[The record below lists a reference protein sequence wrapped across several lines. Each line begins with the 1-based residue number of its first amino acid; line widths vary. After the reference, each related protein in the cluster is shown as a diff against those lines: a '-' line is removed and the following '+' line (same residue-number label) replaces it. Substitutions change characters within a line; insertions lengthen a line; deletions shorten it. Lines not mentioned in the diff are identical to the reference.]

1 MSVEQVAAAHYRA
14 QQTIARGTVEQ
25 AQALWGQVQPNA
37 VLDSWLAVLDALI
50 QLLTT
55 GQYAAASLT
64 QPYLNAI
71 ALQQGITV
79 AASAINPAAFAG
91 VAAGGGTLAK
101 LLMQPALRTL
111 GLLARG
117 ADDQEALRSGLASLV
132 RIVDTEISDASRAAD
147 QVGITANRRWVTY
160 VRHVTLPACGRC
172 IILAGRTYSYS
183 TGFLRHPQCDCT
195 MVPYHEGD
203 TPPPLPDTLF
213 AQMTEAEQNRAFTVG
228 GAEAIRLGA
237 DAGQVVNARRGMQT
251 VGGKRITTEGT
262 TVRGVAG
269 KKLGNFKRL
278 PGERYRRSQVPRPM
292 PEQILA
298 DAGGDRDEA
307 IRLLEK
313 FGYLDQYSAGRRAR
327 RATEAETA
335 RIEPGRSSNQWHPSL
350 DGIEDLARA
359 VESGKPPRSREV
371 LAGGESAVTE
381 LLTLADGTRV
391 VHKSG
396 TSLATA
402 NDAEQLS
409 SLVAR
414 ALGLRAPRVYRNAN
428 DSIYMEYVE
437 DAVTADELRES
448 QPREWE
454 ARVAAAL
461 DWNDG
466 NLVGLLDVLISNSD
480 RNAGNWMLAAD
491 GRTIP
496 IDHGHAY
503 TVPSDDLET
512 YQPVPEGPVERLTGQ
527 GPFADAYAD
536 GSNPMTKADAAEA
549 RRRLE
554 ALRPDFEL
562 IGRGA
567 WLDYSLNVLDKLERE
582 ASGFGSVFSEEPP

>member
-1 MSVEQVAAAHYRA
+1 MAVDDVAAAHYRA
-14 QQTIARGTVEQ
+14 QQQIARQTAEQ
-25 AQALWGQVQPNA
+25 AQALWSQVQPGA
-37 VLDSWLAVLDALI
+37 VLDSWLALLQAVIEVLMG
-50 QLLTT
+50 
-55 GQYAAASLT
+55 GQVAAAGLT
-64 QPYLNAI
+64 NSYLA
-71 ALQQGITV
+71 AMAAQQGIPPGAPV
-79 AASAINPAAFAG
+79 NPLAFAG
-91 VAAGGGTLAK
+91 VAADGRALAG

-111 GLLARG
+111 GLLTRG
-117 ADDQEALRSGLASLV
+117 ADDETALRSGLASLV
-132 RIVDTEISDASRAAD
+132 QIVDTEVSDASRAAD

-203 TPPPLPDTLF
+203 TPPPSPDDLF
-213 AQMTEAEQNRAFTVG
+213 AQMSEAEQNRAFTVG

-269 KKLGNFKRL
+269 KKLGNFKRR

-298 DAGGDRDEA
+298 DAGGDRDQA

-313 FGYLDQYSAGRRAR
+313 FGYLDKYSAGRRAR
-327 RATEAETA
+327 RAAGAAKA
-335 RIEPGRSSNQWHPSL
+335 RSKPGRPSDQWHRSL

-359 VESGKPPRSREV
+359 VESSKKPREREV

-396 TSLATA
+396 AALATA

-409 SLVAR
+409 ALVAR
-414 ALGLRAPRVYRNAN
+414 ALGVRAPRVYRNAA
-428 DSIYMEYVE
+428 DSIYMEYVD
-437 DAVTADELRES
+437 DAITADELRQTEPK
-448 QPREWE
+448 QWE
-454 ARVAAAL
+454 ARTAAAL

-480 RNAGNWMLAAD
+480 RNMGNWMLTAD

-512 YQPVPEGPVERLTGQ
+512 YQPVPAGPVEALTGT
-527 GPFADAYAD
+527 GPFADAYTG
-536 GSNPMTKADAAEA
+536 GSNPLTAADVTEV

-554 ALRPDFEL
+554 ALRGDFDH
-562 IGRGA
+562 IGRGD
-567 WLDYSLNVLDKLERE
+567 WLDYSLRVLDKLERE
-582 ASGFGSVFSEEPP
+582 AAGFGSVFSGESP